1 MVLWGKRCYYYHHI
15 YHCFFMCLLAR
26 WLKKLSSSSFDKA
39 VTFWQKKW
47 PFRFVRASVSTR
59 VCINARI
66 SVFYFFRFTI
76 FWIWIVRFNGFSNIV
91 MKYFQIFEIY
101 VFSTF
106 TEYVHYMNKSNYSN
120 VSRNRIFKLQLFHLN
135 TA

>member
-1 MVLWGKRCYYYHHI
+1 MVLWGKSYYYYHHL
-15 YHCFFMCLLAR
+15 YHCFFMCPLAR
-26 WLKKLSSSSFDKA
+26 WLKKVIIIVIRQGRYILTEK
-39 VTFWQKKW
+39 VTFQIC
-47 PFRFVRASVSTR
+47 ASFCM
-59 VCINARI
+59 CINARI

-106 TEYVHYMNKSNYSN
+106 TEYVHYMNKSNNIVMLVEIEYLSCN
-120 VSRNRIFKLQLFHLN
+120 YFIWIQS
-135 TA
+135 